1 MMLLNSFNK
10 FMYFFE
16 FGLLE
21 YILFIFEMIANCD
34 SYELDV
40 AFNLLGV

>member
-1 MMLLNSFNK
+1 
-10 FMYFFE
+10 
-16 FGLLE
+16 
-21 YILFIFEMIANCD
+21 MIANCD